1 MAERAG
7 AAAEA
12 AVRGEVM
19 VAAATAVVAMVGAM
33 EVAAMVAAARAVAV
47 RAAAVMAVGARV
59 VGGKEVGTE
68 VKVGGSGA
76 EAAGAHHCNTCC
88 HVSPTGRTGS

>member
-1 MAERAG
+1 MLLQHTRDLSS
-7 AAAEA
+7 
-12 AVRGEVM
+12 RHCTSLEV
-19 VAAATAVVAMVGAM
+19 VAAAR
-33 EVAAMVAAARAVAV
+33 AAMRVAAARAVAV